1 MGFLGDLFSGAPA
14 PSANKQEVQRLI
26 DELVQIGKRD
36 DFLSERPGGQ
46 FNAQCRNTRG
56 RAIGKR
62 LYEIGGMDLM
72 EYAQKKVARKASKAL
87 AAHLEYCWAEI
98 GNWMK
103 SIS

>member
-1 MGFLGDLFSGAPA
+1 MGFLGDLFSGAPT
-14 PSANKQEVQRLI
+14 PSKNKREVQRMI
-26 DELVQIGKRD
+26 DELVKIGKRD

-46 FNAQCRNTRG
+46 FNAQCRNKEA

-62 LYEIGGMDLM
+62 LHEIGGMDLM
-72 EYAQKKVARKASKAL
+72 EYAHRKVSKKAGKNL

-103 SIS
+103 AFE